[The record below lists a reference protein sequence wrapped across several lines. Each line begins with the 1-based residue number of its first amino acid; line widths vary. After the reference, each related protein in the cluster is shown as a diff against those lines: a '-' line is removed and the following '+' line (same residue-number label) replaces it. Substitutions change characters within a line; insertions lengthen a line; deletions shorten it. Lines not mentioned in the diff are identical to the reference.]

1 MAMRRKLEVAFV
13 DKDWDLTQPPSARS
27 WHPLS
32 KACGLKAMNDEK
44 EFRLNGGGCS
54 FGACPH
60 AMYRWH
66 SSVPT
71 NSGPMKVYAHGRNR
85 SDPGNPRRKP
95 WENCY
100 VMVRFAPTLRVLV
113 LPKPDLALPPPHV
126 PHTKIELF
134 QMGHCMPVATILWS
148 MTFPHD
154 VEDVTLKMIL
164 DTAKKDLVKQE
175 HVTSSGKVLFYF
187 DGQEVTTKPATV
199 LVKRTRS
206 RRQPACIAS
215 FLFVLD
221 CAVTTASRCASLS
234 HERLQPLH
242 SFIIIIL
249 LLIQSSSEAAS
260 QRRRR
265 AHAGGG
271 GDAADEAAAQASG

>member
-1 MAMRRKLEVAFV
+1 MPAQYMAMAIQRRKYEIAKV
-13 DKDWDLTQPPSARS
+13 DKDWDLTEPPSARS
-27 WHPLS
+27 WYALS

-44 EFRLNGGGCS
+44 ELKIWFS
-54 FGACPH
+54 VGAATYH
-60 AMYRWH
+60 WH

-71 NSGPMKVYAHGRNR
+71 NSGSMKVYAHCRNR
-85 SDPGNPRRKP
+85 SHPGTPRMQP

-100 VMVRFAPTLRVLV
+100 VMVRFAPTLRVQV
-113 LPKPDLALPPPHV
+113 LAKPDLAVRTPPHK
-126 PHTKIELF
+126 PHAKIELG
-134 QMGHCMPVATILWS
+134 QMGHCMPAAAILWS
-148 MTFPHD
+148 MTFPHE

-164 DTAKKDLVKQE
+164 STAKKHLVEQE

-199 LVKRTRS
+199 LVKKTRAW
-206 RRQPACIAS
+206 RQPACIAL

-242 SFIIIIL
+242 SFIIIIAC
-249 LLIQSSSEAAS
+249 EVE
-260 QRRRR
+260 
-265 AHAGGG
+265 
-271 GDAADEAAAQASG
+271 EAAAHRPASA

>member
-1 MAMRRKLEVAFV
+1 MAMAIQRRKYEIAKV
-13 DKDWDLTQPPSARS
+13 DKDWDLTEPPSARS
-27 WHPLS
+27 WYALS
-32 KACGLKAMNDEK
+32 KACGLKAMNNEK
-44 EFRLNGGGCS
+44 KVRFGVS
-54 FGACPH
+54 FGPMFTPCAVAEYH
-60 AMYRWH
+60 WH

-71 NSGPMKVYAHGRNR
+71 NNGPMKVYAHCRNR
-85 SDPGNPRRKP
+85 SHPSTPRMQP

-113 LPKPDLALPPPHV
+113 SPKPDLVLPVPYV

-134 QMGHCMPVATILWS
+134 KMWDCMRVANILWS
-148 MTFPHD
+148 MTFPHEF
-154 VEDVTLKMIL
+154 EDVTLKMIL
-164 DTAKKDLVKQE
+164 NTAKKDLVEQE

-199 LVKRTRS
+199 LVKKTRV
-206 RRQPACIAS
+206 RRQPACIAL

-242 SFIIIIL
+242 SFIIIII
-249 LLIQSSSEAAS
+249 LLIKS
-260 QRRRR
+260 
-265 AHAGGG
+265 
-271 GDAADEAAAQASG
+271 D

>member
-1 MAMRRKLEVAFV
+1 MAMAPRRRKFEIAKV
-13 DKDWDLTQPPSARS
+13 DKDWDLTEPPSARS
-27 WHPLS
+27 WYALS
-32 KACGLKAMNDEK
+32 QACGLKAMNNEK
-44 EFRLNGGGCS
+44 ELLIPSMAKGGG
-54 FGACPH
+54 H
-60 AMYRWH
+60 TYRWH

-71 NSGPMKVYAHGRNR
+71 NNGPMKVYAHCRNR
-85 SDPGNPRRKP
+85 SHPGTPRMQP

-113 LPKPDLALPPPHV
+113 LPKPDRALPVHRG

-134 QMGHCMPVATILWS
+134 QMGHCMPVAKLLWS
-148 MTFPHD
+148 MRFPHEF
-154 VEDVTLKMIL
+154 EDVTLKMIL
-164 DTAKKDLVKQE
+164 NTAKKDLVEQE

-199 LVKRTRS
+199 LVKKTRV
-206 RRQPACIAS
+206 RRQPACIAL

-249 LLIQSSSEAAS
+249 LIQSGADAS
-260 QRRRR
+260 TRV
-265 AHAGGG
+265 A
-271 GDAADEAAAQASG
+271 EEVLP

>member
-1 MAMRRKLEVAFV
+1 MPAQYMAMAIQRRKFEIAKV
-13 DKDWDLTQPPSARS
+13 DKDWDLTEPPSARS
-27 WHPLS
+27 WYALS
-32 KACGLKAMNDEK
+32 KACGMKAMNDEK
-44 EFRLNGGGCS
+44 ELLVHGFS
-54 FGACPH
+54 FGLRQNGSK
-60 AMYRWH
+60 YRWH

-71 NSGPMKVYAHGRNR
+71 NSGPMKVYAHCRNR
-85 SDPGNPRRKP
+85 SHPGTPRMQP

-100 VMVRFAPTLRVLV
+100 VMVRFAPTLRVQV
-113 LPKPDLALPPPHV
+113 LAKPDLAVRTPPYV
-126 PHTKIELF
+126 PHTKIELG
-134 QMGHCMPVATILWS
+134 QMGHCMPAAAILWS
-148 MTFPHD
+148 MTFPHE

-164 DTAKKDLVKQE
+164 STAKKDLVEQE

-199 LVKRTRS
+199 LVKKTRAC
-206 RRQPACIAS
+206 RQPACIAL

-249 LLIQSSSEAAS
+249 LIQSASRS
-260 QRRRR
+260 QRRD
-265 AHAGGG
+265 G
-271 GDAADEAAAQASG
+271 AAAEAAAHRPASA